1 MKPTSSRKENFI
13 VTPKF
18 CAESGA
24 HAVDTKCTRR
34 VTADKRSILNIGQV
48 ERVPM
53 QSEIGE
59 RGEVTPKRVRA
70 VRDQI
75 RDSGKVNLTYERDI
89 HTQYN

>member
-1 MKPTSSRKENFI
+1 M
-13 VTPKF
+13 
-18 CAESGA
+18 
-24 HAVDTKCTRR
+24 R

-75 RDSGKVNLTYERDI
+75 EQTRFE
-89 HTQYN
+89 